1 MKIVHFAD
9 LHLDAGFAWAG
20 ADGAAARRRRQ
31 SLRDSLLSIAALA
44 REVDAG
50 ALFCGGDLYE
60 HDRVTPDT
68 ARFLQATFADLAP
81 RPVCLAPGNHD
92 WYGPDSLYALVD
104 WSPNVHV
111 FNEPRL
117 QPVNLA
123 DGLTLWGA
131 AHCAPA
137 NTANFFDGFLPD
149 GPGVHVALCHAAER
163 TALAAQGGDKQPH
176 APFDAEDIER
186 AGLAHAFLG
195 HYHRPRDA
203 ARHTYPGN
211 PDPLAF
217 GEDGER
223 GAVVAAI
230 AADGSLTR
238 ERRVVAQ
245 TAAHDLPLDV
255 TGCASRQEVLDRVTR
270 KVRDRPTRT
279 IDDRHGVARLTV
291 EGELHSDVDLREED
305 LRQALRGSFDAVRIR
320 FGALH
325 AGYDID
331 ELGREQTV
339 RGQFVRDV
347 LEAGLPDDEVRR
359 VLAAGLR
366 ALAGRTDLE
375 AL

>member
-9 LHLDAGFAWAG
+9 LHLEAGFAWAG
-20 ADGAAARRRRQ
+20 AGGAVARQRRQ
-31 SLRDSLLSIAALA
+31 SLRDSLVAITALA
-44 REVDAG
+44 RDVDAG

-60 HDRVTPDT
+60 HDLVTPDT
-68 ARFLQATFADLAP
+68 ARFLQAEFARLDP
-81 RPVCLAPGNHD
+81 CRVYLAPGNHD

-111 FNEPRL
+111 FGEPRL
-117 QPVNLA
+117 APVSLA

-131 AHCAPA
+131 AHRGPA
-137 NTANFFDGFLPD
+137 NTDNFFDGFRAD

-163 TALAAQGGDKQPH
+163 TGRAAQGGDEQPH
-176 APFDAEDIER
+176 APFDAGDIER

-203 ARHTYPGN
+203 ARHTYPSN

-223 GAVVAAI
+223 GAVVATI
-230 AADGSLTR
+230 AADGKVTR
-238 ERRVVAQ
+238 ERRVVAR
-245 TAAHDLPLDV
+245 TTAHDLRLDV
-255 TGCASRQEVLDRVTR
+255 TGCDSRQDL
-270 KVRDRPTRT
+270 RDRLARAAGG
-279 IDDRHGVARLTV
+279 RQGVARLTV
-291 EGELHSDVDLREED
+291 EGELHPDVDLREAD
-305 LRQALRGSFDAVRIR
+305 LRQALLESFDAVQVR

-325 AGYDID
+325 AGYDLEEI
-331 ELGREQTV
+331 GREPTV

-347 LEAGLPDDEVRR
+347 RAAGLPQDEARR

-375 AL
+375 TL

>member
-1 MKIVHFAD
+1 MKICHFAD
-9 LHLDAGFAWAG
+9 LHLDSGFAWAG

-31 SLRDSLLSIAALA
+31 SLRDSLLSIAALV
-44 REVDAG
+44 RDVDAG

-68 ARFLQATFADLAP
+68 AGFLRATFADLAP
-81 RPVCLAPGNHD
+81 CPVYLAPGNHD

-104 WSPNVHV
+104 WSANIHV
-111 FNEPRL
+111 FSEPRL
-117 QPVNLA
+117 KPVHLA

-137 NTANFFDGFLPD
+137 NTGNFFDSFRAAGS
-149 GPGVHVALCHAAER
+149 GVHVAVCHAAER
-163 TALAAQGGDKQPH
+163 TGLAEQGSGKQPH
-176 APFDAEDIER
+176 APFDAQDIER

-203 ARHTYPGN
+203 VRHTYLGN

-223 GAVVAAI
+223 GAVVATI
-230 AADGSLTR
+230 AADGRVSR
-238 ERRVVAQ
+238 ERHVVAA
-245 TAAHDLPLDV
+245 TAARDLRLDV
-255 TGCASRQEVLDRVTR
+255 TGCASQQEVRNRLTHAADGRR
-270 KVRDRPTRT
+270 
-279 IDDRHGVARLTV
+279 GVARLTV
-291 EGELHSDVDLREED
+291 EGELHPDVDLREED
-305 LRQALRGSFDAVRIR
+305 LRQALHEFFDAAQVR

-325 AGYDID
+325 VGYDI
-331 ELGREQTV
+331 EEISREPTV

-347 LEAGLPDDEVRR
+347 QAAGLPEDEARR

-375 AL
+375 TL